1 MEKLKLY
8 RENIVGLTNELTIYR
23 QPYWWKIRIPNL
35 MDNYLHFVL
44 NQFNSKKKIEF
55 HGILS
60 AYSSFFYLTHM
71 RTMNLK
77 NTKK

>member
-1 MEKLKLY
+1 
-8 RENIVGLTNELTIYR
+8 
-23 QPYWWKIRIPNL
+23 

-44 NQFNSKKKIEF
+44 NQFNSKKNEF

-71 RTMNLK
+71 RMMNLK

>member
-1 MEKLKLY
+1 
-8 RENIVGLTNELTIYR
+8 
-23 QPYWWKIRIPNL
+23 